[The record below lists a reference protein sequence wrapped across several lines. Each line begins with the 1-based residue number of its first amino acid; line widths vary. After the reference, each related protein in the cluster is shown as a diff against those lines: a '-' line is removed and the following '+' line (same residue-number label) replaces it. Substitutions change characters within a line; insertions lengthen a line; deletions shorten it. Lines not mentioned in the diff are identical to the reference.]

1 MKPEK
6 AGFCVR
12 KVTSAG
18 STTWSANS
26 STLQRKNQVSG
37 RFISDQATIA
47 RQRTA
52 VKLAR
57 EELAQGG
64 LIRLR
69 VSGDSMA
76 PLIEPGD
83 VVLVRHVNP
92 EDLRRGDL
100 ILVEQ
105 GGAFLTHRLVAA
117 DAHLV
122 RTKGDNASHADPP
135 VLPQDVLGRVI
146 GVEKGDVV
154 SLSKGDVLS
163 PPKDGRRIEL
173 DEGRWP
179 MVNRLLGLLGWCEV
193 KLFAAGRI
201 IKRRLVGER
210 SGCWP
215 QGLTSLAATPFR
227 WLTRLLLIKMRGF
240 TDDLTG

>member
-1 MKPEK
+1 
-6 AGFCVR
+6 
-12 KVTSAG
+12 
-18 STTWSANS
+18 
-26 STLQRKNQVSG
+26 
-37 RFISDQATIA
+37 
-47 RQRTA
+47 

-105 GGAFLTHRLVAA
+105 GGAFLTHRLVTA
-117 DAHLV
+117 DGHRV
-122 RTKGDNASHADPP
+122 QTKGDNASHADPP
-135 VLPQDVLGRVI
+135 VLPQDVLGRVM
-146 GVEKGDVV
+146 GVE
-154 SLSKGDVLS
+154 KGDVLS

-210 SGCWP
+210 SGRWP

-227 WLTRLLLIKMRGF
+227 WLTRLLLIRMRGF
-240 TDDLTG
+240 TDDVTG